1 MSFEGLHNF
10 IANEKCETPEIE
22 DISINNLLNG
32 AHHNSKGFNKK
43 NTFSRRQTDDI
54 IFYDTVDTCK
64 QIANN
69 EGVRTII
76 SNTINFF

>member
-43 NTFSRRQTDDI
+43 NTYFFQTDDV
-54 IFYDTVDTCK
+54 IFYDTVDTRK